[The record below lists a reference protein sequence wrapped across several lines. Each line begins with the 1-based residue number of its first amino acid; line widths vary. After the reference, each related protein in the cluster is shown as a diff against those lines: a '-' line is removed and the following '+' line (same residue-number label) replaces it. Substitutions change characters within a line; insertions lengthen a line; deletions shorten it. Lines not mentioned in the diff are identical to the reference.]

1 MEFIIGKRVELTRE
15 RVERR
20 GKLNR
25 SRSGERRS
33 TTWSSG
39 RGYVCA

>member
-15 RVERR
+15 RVERGG

-25 SRSGERRS
+25 SCSRKR
-33 TTWSSG
+33 
-39 RGYVCA
+39 